1 MANSAKK
8 DANGTWQIQYRYKD
22 WTGESKKSM
31 KRGFRTKKEAEEWL
45 NRFLLQKASNPDMP
59 LKELWEIYKDDMSN
73 RIKETTMSTKE
84 HIVVTKILP
93 YFGDTPINEITPAK
107 IRKWQ
112 NEMMSKGFKAT
123 YLKTI
128 NNQLTAML
136 NYAVNFCELKSNPC
150 HKAGA
155 MGKNKADERP
165 HWTLVEFNRFLEAV
179 SDKHQSWIGFQIM
192 FWTGI
197 RVGELLALKVDDF
210 DYENKT
216 LRIDE
221 SYARL
226 NGKDIISSP
235 KTENS
240 IRTITIHD
248 ELADYIKEYILC
260 LYDHNSS
267 SRLFPERTKEFF
279 EHEIERGIEKSGVKK
294 ITVHCLRHSHASML
308 VEMGFSPMEIAKRLG
323 HGRVTTTIE
332 TYCHANDNSQ
342 QRMADALGKIST
354 GGDENVISKT

>member
-1 MANSAKK
+1 MACNAKK
-8 DANGTWQIQYRYKD
+8 DSNGTWHIQYRYTD
-22 WTGESKKSM
+22 WTGTNRKSI

-45 NRFLLQKASNPDMP
+45 NRFLLQKATDPNMT
-59 LKELWEIYKDDMSN
+59 LRELWEVYKEDMSN
-73 RIKETTMSTKE
+73 RIKETTMANKE
-84 HIVVTKILP
+84 YIVVSKILP
-93 YFGDTPINEITPAK
+93 YFEETPINEITPAK

-136 NYAVNFCELKSNPC
+136 NYAVSFCELKSNPC

-165 HWTLVEFNRFLEAV
+165 HWTLEEFNRFSEAI

-197 RVGELLALKVDDF
+197 RVGELLALKVNDF

-221 SYARL
+221 SFARL
-226 NGKDIISSP
+226 KGKDIISSP

-240 IRTITIHD
+240 VRTITIHD

-260 LYDHNSS
+260 LYDHKPS
-267 SRLFPERTKEFF
+267 SRLFSERTKEFF

-308 VEMGFSPMEIAKRLG
+308 VDMGFSPMEIAKRLG

-342 QRMADALGKIST
+342 QKMADALGKICI
-354 GGDENVISKT
+354 GGN